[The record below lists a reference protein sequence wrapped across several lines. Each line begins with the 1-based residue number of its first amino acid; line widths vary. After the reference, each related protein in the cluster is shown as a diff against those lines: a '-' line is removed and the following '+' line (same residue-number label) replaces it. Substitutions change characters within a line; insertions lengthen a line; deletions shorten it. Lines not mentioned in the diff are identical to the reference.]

1 MDDSAE
7 ADYYERLGVKRSAT
21 KKEIKSA
28 YRKLARKFHPD
39 VNKEPGAEQ
48 KFKDISNAYEVLSD
62 EEKKQIYDRY
72 GEAGLKGSPFGGG
85 AGGMGDFS
93 NPFDIFESF
102 FGMGGGMGGMGGM
115 GGNPGA
121 ARDRPQQ
128 GEDIVVR
135 VRLSFLEA
143 VFGCEQEVA
152 TSRRE
157 TCGSCGGD
165 GIEEGTR
172 PQVCSACGGAGQVI
186 SAVRT
191 PIGTFQQSVPCNTCG
206 GTGRI
211 FTPCSTC
218 TGSGRV
224 VKNKTLSVRFPAG
237 VDNGSRLRVRGE
249 GNSGR
254 NGGRTGDL
262 YVEVE
267 VERDAE
273 LSRDGENIKST
284 VTVGCTDAILGTSVK
299 IRTVDGSVEL
309 KIPEGT
315 QPGTTLLMSKRGVPR
330 LGNPNLRGDHL
341 VRVNVKI
348 PDKLTPE
355 ERMKFEEL
363 REISSEQVKV
373 N

>member
-1 MDDSAE
+1 MEHALPNHQANHHSGPAKLPTRPGQLFFFWTT
-7 ADYYERLGVKRSAT
+7 ALRPTTTRGSAT
-21 KKEIKSA
+21 KTEIKSA

-115 GGNPGA
+115 GRNPGA

-186 SAVRT
+186 SVVRSPDPPLPLPQGPAT
-191 PIGTFQQSVPCNTCG
+191 SVP
-206 GTGRI
+206 R
-211 FTPCSTC
+211 
-218 TGSGRV
+218 
-224 VKNKTLSVRFPAG
+224 
-237 VDNGSRLRVRGE
+237 
-249 GNSGR
+249 
-254 NGGRTGDL
+254 
-262 YVEVE
+262 
-267 VERDAE
+267 AE
-273 LSRDGENIKST
+273 LE
-284 VTVGCTDAILGTSVK
+284 
-299 IRTVDGSVEL
+299 RTA
-309 KIPEGT
+309 
-315 QPGTTLLMSKRGVPR
+315 TL
-330 LGNPNLRGDHL
+330 
-341 VRVNVKI
+341 
-348 PDKLTPE
+348 
-355 ERMKFEEL
+355 
-363 REISSEQVKV
+363 
-373 N
+373 

>member
-1 MDDSAE
+1 
-7 ADYYERLGVKRSAT
+7 
-21 KKEIKSA
+21 
-28 YRKLARKFHPD
+28 
-39 VNKEPGAEQ
+39 
-48 KFKDISNAYEVLSD
+48 
-62 EEKKQIYDRY
+62 
-72 GEAGLKGSPFGGG
+72 
-85 AGGMGDFS
+85 MGDFS

-186 SAVRT
+186 SVVRSHWNLPAVGALQHLRRHGQDLH
-191 PIGTFQQSVPCNTCG
+191 P
-206 GTGRI
+206 R
-211 FTPCSTC
+211 STC

-224 VKNKTLSVRFPAG
+224 VRTSPEREVPCGRG
-237 VDNGSRLRVRGE
+237 QRVEAQGE
-249 GNSGR
+249 GRGQLWEER
-254 NGGRTGDL
+254 WQDRGPVR
-262 YVEVE
+262 EVE

-284 VTVGCTDAILGTSVK
+284 VTVGCTDAIW
-299 IRTVDGSVEL
+299 E
-309 KIPEGT
+309 
-315 QPGTTLLMSKRGVPR
+315 PR
-330 LGNPNLRGDHL
+330 SR
-341 VRVNVKI
+341 
-348 PDKLTPE
+348 
-355 ERMKFEEL
+355 
-363 REISSEQVKV
+363 
-373 N
+373 

>member
-1 MDDSAE
+1 M
-7 ADYYERLGVKRSAT
+7 
-21 KKEIKSA
+21 
-28 YRKLARKFHPD
+28 
-39 VNKEPGAEQ
+39 
-48 KFKDISNAYEVLSD
+48 
-62 EEKKQIYDRY
+62 
-72 GEAGLKGSPFGGG
+72 
-85 AGGMGDFS
+85 
-93 NPFDIFESF
+93 
-102 FGMGGGMGGMGGM
+102 
-115 GGNPGA
+115 
-121 ARDRPQQ
+121 RDRPQQ

-157 TCGSCGGD
+157 TCGSCD
-165 GIEEGTR
+165 GSGIQSGTK
-172 PQVCSACGGAGQVI
+172 PTTCSQCGGAGQVI

-191 PIGTFQQSVPCNTCG
+191 PIGTFQQSVPCNACG
-206 GTGRI
+206 GSGRT
-211 FTPCSTC
+211 FTPCSSC
-218 TGSGRV
+218 NGSARV
-224 VKNKTLSVRFPAG
+224 MKNKTLSVRFPAG

-273 LSRDGENIKST
+273 LERDGENIKST

-299 IRTVDGSVEL
+299 TRTVDGSVEL
-309 KIPEGT
+309 KIPAGT

-348 PDKLTPE
+348 PNNLTPE
-355 ERMKFEEL
+355 EKEKFEEI
-363 REISSEQVKV
+363 RELSNQQVKV
-373 N
+373 KQ